1 MLIDGVYTMNDRWIT
16 DWEPSERFP
25 VYTRANAGEILPDP
39 VSPLGWDLIWEEG
52 VSKGWAD
59 GAHRQGVFTPD
70 ESNPDQPDYIAC
82 FGGYLYLNC
91 LLYTSPSPRDRQ
103 KSRMPSSA

>member
-52 VSKGWAD
+52 VSKGWAAL
-59 GAHRQGVFTPD
+59 GGGFD
-70 ESNPDQPDYIAC
+70 EGLQRPVVHLRRY
-82 FGGYLYLNC
+82 
-91 LLYTSPSPRDRQ
+91 RKR
-103 KSRMPSSA
+103 

>member
-52 VSKGWAD
+52 VSKVGLTGRIDKVCYA
-59 GAHRQGVFTPD
+59 R
-70 ESNPDQPDYIAC
+70 
-82 FGGYLYLNC
+82 
-91 LLYTSPSPRDRQ
+91 
-103 KSRMPSSA
+103 